1 MLEFQHKVK
10 RQIEILGLAIENTS
24 KMRDVDLVEMF
35 KRDIPTIK
43 RDMLELREAG
53 VDIHSVRR
61 TGIGLAQPMPPKLLK
76 DFILQY
82 LGICASTHAVDKATA
97 LLVRKHKE
105 KGLSRIVTLQR
116 CIESRTTAQITY
128 EKDAEEIEYGREIC
142 PLLLFNSEGSWRVLA
157 LNEEKIKQFHI
168 IKMLDVKATDR
179 RFKPPARDQI
189 DALFEHSFRS
199 WIGPE
204 RHTVRMR
211 LNTTWAERIKPQLLM
226 EYQVI
231 TEEKDGSV
239 VLETTVNSLDEVASW
254 IVSRGAGVTVLQPPE
269 LKARVIALAKGA
281 LRNYPK

>member
-24 KMRDVDLVEMF
+24 KMRDVDLAEKF
-35 KRDIPTIK
+35 GRDVPTIK
-43 RDMLELREAG
+43 RDMLELRDAG
-53 VDIHSVRR
+53 VDIHSIRK
-61 TGIGLAQPMPPKLLK
+61 TGIGLGQPMPPKLLK

-82 LGICASTHAVDKATA
+82 MGICASTHAVDKATA

-105 KGLSRIVTLQR
+105 KALGRIVTLQR
-116 CIESRTTAQITY
+116 CIESRTIAQITY
-128 EKDAEEIEYGREIC
+128 EKDAEEIEYGREIS

-168 IKMLDVKATDR
+168 IKMLDVRGTERK
-179 RFKPPARDQI
+179 FKPPARDQI

-211 LNTTWAERIKPQLLM
+211 LNAMWAERIKPQLLM

-231 TEEKDGSV
+231 TEETDGSV

-254 IVSRGAGVTVLQPPE
+254 IVSRGAGVAVLQPPE
-269 LKARVIALAKGA
+269 LRTKVMALARGA
-281 LRNYPK
+281 LRNYRK